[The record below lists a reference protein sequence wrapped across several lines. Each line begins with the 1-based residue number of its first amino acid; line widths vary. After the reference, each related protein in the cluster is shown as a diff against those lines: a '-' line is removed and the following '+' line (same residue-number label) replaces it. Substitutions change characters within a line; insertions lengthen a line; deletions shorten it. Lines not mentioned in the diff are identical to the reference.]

1 MLPVNVKF
9 IEEKLPVNVSHRSK
23 APLIIDSKNLCDK
36 NFVEKNQHSNKIM
49 LSAQVGKPS

>member
-36 NFVEKNQHSNKIM
+36 IFVEKNQHSNKIM